1 MQRYF
6 CLIFFLAFFLPAQS
20 QDFFRIKTDFTIKSK
35 SPTGEQQLT
44 VGKVYYDINERQIVY
59 EISFPEKEI
68 WLQKDTTL
76 YKIVG
81 SEVISSQ
88 RIPTMIEFTIY
99 HLILNGN
106 LADYGLKNTRYKII
120 KVEKI
125 QNNVISTWEPPAE
138 LKKLMGNVLLS
149 NINQQLDGIVFKNP
163 VGEVVSKQFFRN
175 YIKIKGLSIPQE
187 IIKENYV
194 NGQKAYEVT
203 TFTKTSINDYSGE
216 NTYGYK
222 IPSD

>member
-20 QDFFRIKTDFTIKSK
+20 QDFFRIKTDFTIKSN

-81 SEVISSQ
+81 SEVISS
-88 RIPTMIEFTIY
+88 RSEERRVGKECVSTCRSRWSPY
-99 HLILNGN
+99 H
-106 LADYGLKNTRYKII
+106 
-120 KVEKI
+120 
-125 QNNVISTWEPPAE
+125 
-138 LKKLMGNVLLS
+138 
-149 NINQQLDGIVFKNP
+149 
-163 VGEVVSKQFFRN
+163 
-175 YIKIKGLSIPQE
+175 
-187 IIKENYV
+187 
-194 NGQKAYEVT
+194 
-203 TFTKTSINDYSGE
+203 
-216 NTYGYK
+216 
-222 IPSD
+222 